1 MVRYGPHYT
10 APMNPG
16 GGKEGRRMNEVTK
29 PHCGQEYYDML
40 EKLQALDFTLV
51 ELNLYLDT
59 HPGDLAALQQ
69 FNQLALERRHLA
81 EHFQQLYG
89 PLQNFGHSFS
99 RYPWEWV
106 NVPWP
111 WQV

>member
-1 MVRYGPHYT
+1 
-10 APMNPG
+10 MNPG

-29 PHCGQEYYDML
+29 PHCDQEYYDML
-40 EKLQALDFTLV
+40 EKLQVLDFTLV

-59 HPGDLAALQQ
+59 HPEDLAALQQ
-69 FNQLALERRHLA
+69 FNQMALERRHLA
-81 EHFQQLYG
+81 EHFQHLYG

>member
-1 MVRYGPHYT
+1 
-10 APMNPG
+10 
-16 GGKEGRRMNEVTK
+16 
-29 PHCGQEYYDML
+29 ML

-59 HPGDLAALQQ
+59 HPEDLAALQQ
-69 FNQLALERRHLA
+69 FNQMALERRHLA

-99 RYPWEWV
+99 RFPWEWV
-106 NVPWP
+106 NTPWP